1 MQPVQITVLGTA
13 NSTPIFLD
21 NFQNPFQVSI
31 ACVLN
36 ANNATFTVQH
46 CFDRTTAYLPT
57 WDGSTNVTW
66 FNQATIVNAT
76 GNISSNYAF
85 PVVAVRLNVS
95 SAQNAT
101 TSVTMFLSQANTVPS

>member
-13 NSTPIFLD
+13 NSTPIFMDL
-21 NFQNPFQVSI
+21 FQNPFQVSI

-36 ANNATFTVQH
+36 AGNATFTVQH
-46 CFDRTTAYLPT
+46 CFDRATAYLPT

-66 FNQATIVNAT
+66 FNNSGITNGT
-76 GNISSNYAF
+76 GNISGNYAF

-95 SAQNAT
+95 GASNAT
-101 TSVTMFLSQANTVPS
+101 TSVTMFLDQATLCPS